1 MGKAGAAIGTSQH
14 AQNLNPAPSSYVVS
28 IKTDVPITLNLQYSN
43 FAKWREL
50 FLVALGRYIA
60 LSWIYGLISSD
71 LFDII
76 MAHGS
81 TTRKI
86 WKAIANLFHDNKKS
100 HSLALDAEFC
110 NTSRGDM
117 RR

>member
-1 MGKAGAAIGTSQH
+1 
-14 AQNLNPAPSSYVVS
+14 
-28 IKTDVPITLNLQYSN
+28 
-43 FAKWREL
+43 
-50 FLVALGRYIA
+50 
-60 LSWIYGLISSD
+60 LISSD

-110 NTSRGDM
+110 NTPRGDM
-117 RR
+117 SVDDYCTNLKSRQPDHHRREPRLHGARRP